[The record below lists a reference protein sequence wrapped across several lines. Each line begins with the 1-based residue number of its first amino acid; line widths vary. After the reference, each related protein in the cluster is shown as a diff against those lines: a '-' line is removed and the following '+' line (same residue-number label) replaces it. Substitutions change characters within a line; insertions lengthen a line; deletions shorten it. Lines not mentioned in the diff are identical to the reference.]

1 MSAIPKSEWH
11 KVGALYQSGKPMR
24 EVAKRYG
31 VSIDAVVYILRK
43 ISIPR
48 RSFAEANHLMYEA
61 KPASFT
67 FQPQQDKKLEM
78 MGVMLYWAEG
88 YKTEKA
94 SGIDFANSDPDMAL
108 VFLNFLRS
116 RYTLDQHRLHFSLY
130 HYSDQNQAELVNFW
144 SKRLGV
150 LPSQFKNHYVKK
162 DPQTTRKK
170 MSYGVLHIRY
180 NDKKMLRDML
190 SLIQSYRKQY
200 ASVG

>member
-1 MSAIPKSEWH
+1 
-11 KVGALYQSGKPMR
+11 MR
-24 EVAKRYG
+24 IVAEQYG
-31 VSIDAVVYILRK
+31 VSIDAVVYVLRK

-61 KPASFT
+61 RPASFT
-67 FQPQQDKKLEM
+67 FQPRQDKKLEM
-78 MGVMLYWAEG
+78 VGAMLYWAEG
-88 YKTEKA
+88 YKADTA
-94 SGIDFANSDPDMAL
+94 FGLDFANSDPDMAL
-108 VFLNFLRS
+108 IFLNFLRS
-116 RYTLDQHRLHFSLY
+116 RYILDQRRLHFSLY

-144 SKRLGV
+144 SKKLDV

-190 SLIQSYRKQY
+190 SLIQSYKKQY